1 MKLIMTSGGL
11 IVSIMLIIFI
21 HLTVVSDNII
31 EHETNS
37 SLNSSMD
44 YAYDKMMDDYEDISF
59 VEYYKSPCFVWFDS
73 DGFIE
78 HISKD
83 NTYNNATGTYYEKG
97 EDVLTDDLMKKFCEK
112 KYVLFDFDGVIADTE
127 ESNGNYL
134 GLALKEFGVEL
145 TQKDRDRLIG
155 SHDSHILLELLERSP
170 EKITMEQLLQKRKE
184 IGNTYENGCI
194 KPMEGLLEFIAGLKK
209 QGKKLAVVS
218 STSTR
223 LIVVALNRMK
233 MLGLFDV
240 VVCGDMCRNRK
251 PDPECYRKA
260 MQYLEAKPEEC
271 IAIEDSFIGIQAAK
285 AANIEVVAYTGAGE
299 NQDVSQADDVISS
312 YI

>member
-1 MKLIMTSGGL
+1 
-11 IVSIMLIIFI
+11 
-21 HLTVVSDNII
+21 
-31 EHETNS
+31 
-37 SLNSSMD
+37 
-44 YAYDKMMDDYEDISF
+44 
-59 VEYYKSPCFVWFDS
+59 
-73 DGFIE
+73 
-78 HISKD
+78 
-83 NTYNNATGTYYEKG
+83 
-97 EDVLTDDLMKKFCEK
+97 MKKLCEI

-155 SHDSHILLELLERSP
+155 SHDSDILLELLERSP

-184 IGNTYENGCI
+184 IGNTYENGNI
-194 KPMEGLLEFIAGLKK
+194 KPMKGLLEFIAGLKK

-240 VVCGDMCRNRK
+240 LVCGDMCRNRK

-260 MQYLEAKPEEC
+260 MQYL
-271 IAIEDSFIGIQAAK
+271 
-285 AANIEVVAYTGAGE
+285 
-299 NQDVSQADDVISS
+299 
-312 YI
+312 